1 MTMTNQEV
9 LSVYGEMAKLSQLM
23 VRAAAAAEWDRLE
36 ELEAGVSLQ
45 VSRLR
50 GQEDAVVLDSAER
63 ARKLVL
69 IKQILDDDRQIR
81 DLTMPWMAELSKLI
95 SSTGAERRLANAYG
109 GV

>member
-1 MTMTNQEV
+1 MTNQEV
-9 LSVYGEMAKLSQLM
+9 LSVYGEMARLSASML
-23 VRAAAAAEWDRLE
+23 RAAQAAEWDRLE
-36 ELEAGVSLQ
+36 ELEAGVSAQ

-50 GQEDAVVLDSAER
+50 GNEDTVVLDSAER
-63 ARKLVL
+63 AQKLAM

-95 SSTGAERRLANAYG
+95 SSTGTERRLANAYG

>member
-1 MTMTNQEV
+1 MTNQEV
-9 LSVYGEMAKLSQLM
+9 LSVYGEMARLSASMLL
-23 VRAAAAAEWDRLE
+23 AAQAAEWDRLA
-36 ELEAGVSLQ
+36 ELETGVSAQ

-50 GQEDAVVLDSAER
+50 GNEDAVVLDSAER
-63 ARKLVL
+63 AQKLAM

-95 SSTGAERRLANAYG
+95 SSTGTERRLANAYG